1 MERFYRLLAITT
13 RNGHP
18 AQRGRIHRLLPSFNQ
33 RTLFHKTPST
43 SHIHLDHMGAH
54 RTSNHHPIQRRCSS
68 TLHLLSVLMPLNT
81 KTIIILSI
89 LIVTSLKA
97 MAQVEARVHEDSSV
111 ICLTCNELQETP
123 KLKKALQKLHNV
135 RLNNAELIATDYPNQ
150 PANANIKK
158 GYANRPPIRSAPNST
173 KANINPADTL
183 FTIVHI
189 GDSHIQ
195 GDYFSGEIR
204 MQLQSQFGNA
214 GRGILFPYALAKSFG
229 PRGVSVKPIGL
240 WTGHKTLSSGL
251 IEPLGLE
258 GYAATTNSTN
268 SSISIS
274 LSDKFKE
281 ENALGTFSNPNL
293 QRIRIWHS
301 ADDNAFSTQLNS
313 EFTWTGSQFY
323 SANNIQ
329 IRQTTI
335 KSGGWG
341 VSNYQA
347 QTPQTNFTISLS
359 RTNPNQNHYAFY
371 GFEIIPM
378 QQRGVVYH
386 HCGVVGAQFTHLIN
400 KAPYTIEQIAHI
412 KPDILIF
419 SFGTN
424 EAYNGKLDTQTYTTA
439 VMKFLADIAEASP
452 TTAIILTTAPDT
464 RSRNRIPP
472 AQKSVN
478 NELRKI
484 ARAQKI
490 TLYDLNE
497 AMGGWGS
504 LHVWYNHK
512 LTLTDKLHFNA
523 AGYALQGQL
532 FTLSLLQ
539 AYNKVNAKDTIN
551 ISALSNT
558 VHDAMTVLVRDF
570 SAVSLGDSLGDVTA
584 NDTIAKVANTATGAR
599 IVTPKVP
606 IATNNG
612 SIANENS
619 DINIAPNNGKNNI
632 PSFTPKNSNDRSP
645 KMISGEVTHTVKSGE
660 NLYRIAQRYHVSH
673 EAIARR
679 NNLSNPKALRVGQ
692 RLVIPKR

>member
-1 MERFYRLLAITT
+1 
-13 RNGHP
+13 
-18 AQRGRIHRLLPSFNQ
+18 
-33 RTLFHKTPST
+33 
-43 SHIHLDHMGAH
+43 
-54 RTSNHHPIQRRCSS
+54 
-68 TLHLLSVLMPLNT
+68 MPLNT